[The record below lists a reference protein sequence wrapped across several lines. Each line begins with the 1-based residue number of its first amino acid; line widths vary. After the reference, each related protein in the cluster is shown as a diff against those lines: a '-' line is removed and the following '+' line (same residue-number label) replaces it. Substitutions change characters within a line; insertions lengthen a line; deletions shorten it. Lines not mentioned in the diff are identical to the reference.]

1 MRRHRLKV
9 AIKLL
14 FVVLLFVLVAA
25 PEWPAFAGERY
36 RLDTFIQMRQFDFV
50 SWELN
55 ALATKLAGSL
65 AGGHSYLDD
74 ARSKEFVL
82 SYLELLREVHDLERE
97 IETIYAN
104 PDIIDPAPA
113 VSAIE
118 AEIAP
123 KRETLATRQ
132 PLVEEILQNQ
142 VASILVEEGF
152 GILNTAWPPVEMHVT
167 PLPQILIV
175 SPRDEIRQIH
185 NVPLESG
192 LETASKEELEEQI
205 FSELDRSALVVPIGG
220 LGMFP
225 SMIVESNS
233 INFLADVVA
242 HEWAHHWLTM
252 RPVGMGYATSPEM
265 RTINETTA
273 SIVGEEI
280 GAKVIERYYPE
291 FVPPEDEGDSEAS
304 DSADEE
310 RFDFRAEMA
319 QTRVWVDE
327 LLTEGKVEEAEAYM
341 EQRRLFFLENGYR
354 IRKLNQAYF
363 AFYGAYADTPGA
375 TGGDPVGPAVVALR
389 ERSSSLR
396 DFMDRMAFVTSF
408 GALEGRLA
416 R

>member
-1 MRRHRLKV
+1 MRRHRLKLV
-9 AIKLL
+9 IKLL

-36 RLDTFIQMRQFDFV
+36 RLDTFIRLRQFDFAN
-50 SWELN
+50 WELN
-55 ALATKLAGSL
+55 ALATKLAGTL

-74 ARSKEFVL
+74 ERSKQFVL
-82 SYLELLREVHDLERE
+82 SYLELLKQVHELERE
-97 IETIYAN
+97 IETIYAD
-104 PDIIDPAPA
+104 PDITDPAPA
-113 VSAIE
+113 VAEIE

-123 KRETLATRQ
+123 LRETLAERQ
-132 PLVEEILQNQ
+132 PLVEEILQSQ

-152 GILNTAWPPVEMHVT
+152 GVLNAAWPPVEMHMT

-205 FSELDRSALVVPIGG
+205 LSDLDRSALVVPIGG
-220 LGMFP
+220 LGMIP
-225 SMIVESNS
+225 SMIVETTS

-242 HEWAHHWLTM
+242 HEWAHHWLTT
-252 RPVGMGYATSPEM
+252 RPVGMGYAASPEM

-291 FVPPEDEGDSEAS
+291 FVPPAEDSDAQAADSS
-304 DSADEE
+304 DEE
-310 RFDFRAEMA
+310 PFDYRAEMA
-319 QTRVWVDE
+319 QTRVRVDE
-327 LLTEGKVEEAEAYM
+327 LLAEGDVEQAEAYM
-341 EQRRLFFLENGYR
+341 EQRRQFFLENGYR

-389 ERSSSLR
+389 EQSSSLR
-396 DFMDRMAFVTSF
+396 NFLDRMAFVTSF
-408 GALEGRLA
+408 SALESRLA